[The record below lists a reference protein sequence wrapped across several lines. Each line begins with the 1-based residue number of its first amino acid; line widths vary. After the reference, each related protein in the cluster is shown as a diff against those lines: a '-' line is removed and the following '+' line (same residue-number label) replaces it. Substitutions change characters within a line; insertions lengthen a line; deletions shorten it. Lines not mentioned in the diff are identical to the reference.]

1 MVTFKNMFMSRLFF
15 FLCLLP
21 TQYLLAQN
29 GQPDSVVKKDLVL
42 AKRYLDGAGGQA
54 KNEAAAF
61 TLIQKHAAAGV
72 AEAMNM
78 AGICYNEGL
87 GVAKNRKT
95 AIDWL
100 VQSGRLN
107 YAQAWYNLGMLYRTA
122 QNEDE
127 RDFSKA
133 YAAFAKAAEL
143 GDPQSKYAVGYML
156 YKGMGCAQNYPKAF
170 HLFLEGAKT
179 GKPNSMY
186 FLGLCYRNGYGISQN
201 TDSARYWLMR
211 AAFKGYKMA
220 ASELQIKTAENSN
233 AEAKALATTLFA
245 DYELE
250 QNNLNQYRKVQH
262 SLPAAKINGVYEG
275 YIIRYD
281 WSGQHAINWSRLTLT
296 LRCEGKEMIGQWS
309 QPDSVEIPV
318 FASLTRHALLFKNTS
333 FKRTDHYSP
342 NKAINYQFTN
352 AKLKWQVKDDTVR
365 IHGNLQM
372 FSTDRNEPEKPIFIA
387 LKKVAEGDADG
398 SVLDIVNDDGSKIN
412 ITEDLAVYPN
422 PFEASLMVEFKL
434 KSEAQVQ
441 TDLLTAEGRVVYSN
455 HAGKLSPGNY
465 LLELKPKELAAG
477 TYFVR
482 LQAGKELRT
491 TKVIKQ

>member
-133 YAAFAKAAEL
+133 YAALLKL
-143 GDPQSKYAVGYML
+143 
-156 YKGMGCAQNYPKAF
+156 
-170 HLFLEGAKT
+170 
-179 GKPNSMY
+179 
-186 FLGLCYRNGYGISQN
+186 RNWE
-201 TDSARYWLMR
+201 T
-211 AAFKGYKMA
+211 
-220 ASELQIKTAENSN
+220 
-233 AEAKALATTLFA
+233 
-245 DYELE
+245 
-250 QNNLNQYRKVQH
+250 RKVNTPLAICSIREWDAPKITPKH
-262 SLPAAKINGVYEG
+262 SI
-275 YIIRYD
+275 
-281 WSGQHAINWSRLTLT
+281 
-296 LRCEGKEMIGQWS
+296 
-309 QPDSVEIPV
+309 
-318 FASLTRHALLFKNTS
+318 
-333 FKRTDHYSP
+333 
-342 NKAINYQFTN
+342 
-352 AKLKWQVKDDTVR
+352 
-365 IHGNLQM
+365 
-372 FSTDRNEPEKPIFIA
+372 
-387 LKKVAEGDADG
+387 
-398 SVLDIVNDDGSKIN
+398 
-412 ITEDLAVYPN
+412 
-422 PFEASLMVEFKL
+422 
-434 KSEAQVQ
+434 
-441 TDLLTAEGRVVYSN
+441 
-455 HAGKLSPGNY
+455 
-465 LLELKPKELAAG
+465 
-477 TYFVR
+477 YF
-482 LQAGKELRT
+482 
-491 TKVIKQ
+491 